1 MHCAPL
7 TPSTGSV
14 PTISRSFALAVA
26 GSVEEI
32 GRRYADSDLVA
43 FAQHSQGR
51 ALLRLERLDDGV
63 DGSPWAQI
71 SIVGGEVADL
81 EDARERLHE
90 LEQAWSP
97 TLTTRDLVRLD
108 ARAGLV
114 TAVSADTVLLA
125 RLAIRAG
132 VESRGWYDPT
142 PAATHATQPDPTTS
156 NPRLGLMV
164 DAARGEVRLSAGRL
178 FRPEALAYGLA
189 ADLIASD
196 LLDAGAI
203 GVCVDVGGHVHA
215 DGPAPQP
222 EGWLVAVNHPHFRK
236 RSTAFAC
243 ARAGSRRSVAATAAR
258 GCSSPSSAKPRGAP
272 RHSPGRSRPPDPR
285 KDCSCCTTAACRGCS
300 VTTTAGSSAF
310 RSGPPAPAD
319 RSLVYLPEPPRP
331 PADV

>member
-189 ADLIASD
+189 ADLIADLIASD

-222 EGWLVAVNHPHFRK
+222 EGWLVAVNHPALPEAVDGLRV
-236 RSTAFAC
+236 RSGGVANLQSRRVIVLNTNAPTAVASMMW
-243 ARAGSRRSVAATAAR
+243 AAPVSDSAPGTGSRRKSIMPIE
-258 GCSSPSSAKPRGAP
+258 PSSAHIAISGVSSIVRW
-272 RHSPGRSRPPDPR
+272 RRERWSRS
-285 KDCSCCTTAACRGCS
+285 
-300 VTTTAGSSAF
+300 
-310 RSGPPAPAD
+310 
-319 RSLVYLPEPPRP
+319 
-331 PADV
+331 